1 MTSFFILL
9 IMSLLGLSY
18 NLKIIPDTWSGK
30 YRLRRIKD
38 IPGSKTI
45 LITMAWGIVTSI
57 LPAVDAR
64 VAPVWLAAAFLYA
77 AGLVFSRT
85 AFFDI
90 AAIQGDRI
98 AGRETLPIILGEK
111 KTFVLIRW
119 VLAAVMVMLAGAW
132 LAGLPPALSVLLAL
146 VPGLMLV
153 LVRFFE
159 KRTRSSGNQIEFL
172 MESSFLLTGV
182 MAALV

>member
-1 MTSFFILL
+1 
-9 IMSLLGLSY
+9 
-18 NLKIIPDTWSGK
+18 
-30 YRLRRIKD
+30 
-38 IPGSKTI
+38 
-45 LITMAWGIVTSI
+45 
-57 LPAVDAR
+57 
-64 VAPVWLAAAFLYA
+64 
-77 AGLVFSRT
+77 
-85 AFFDI
+85 
-90 AAIQGDRI
+90 
-98 AGRETLPIILGEK
+98 
-111 KTFVLIRW
+111 
-119 VLAAVMVMLAGAW
+119 MLAGAW